1 MDIVKIQALISQGK
15 IVTSTD
21 VDPTKVYVQVGV
33 YQEGTRQQASG
44 DANAY
49 APYVISLDE
58 IISGNT
64 TPTTG
69 TVILKATISLKDP
82 AIQTLAFPTTGL
94 YVVESALVTNAS
106 TDLSSLGVIN
116 LTLTLPNNSGEAF
129 DTALV
134 GPPAS
139 DLLNLLY
146 SSDNYIYMTSGTPPC
161 FPPPCNGSFVYDGAT
176 IGTMNFEVVTPTVSE
191 ANVDVYVKLIR
202 LA

>member
-58 IISGNT
+58 IIGGNT

-69 TVILKATISLKDP
+69 TVILKATISLKDS

>member
-58 IISGNT
+58 IIGGNT